1 MTFDYNKEDKTPMS
15 LVLEN
20 GITAEG
26 EFIDLRITVD
36 TLPKGKQWYQIRH
49 CDDDG
54 SEPASLKRGCVAVN
68 FLRIDSAVEIF
79 FYISN
84 NFIHLLRAGSGATE

>member
-1 MTFDYNKEDKTPMS
+1 MTFDYNKEHKTSMS

-20 GITAEG
+20 GISVEG

-49 CDDDG
+49 SDDDG
-54 SEPASLKRGCVAVN
+54 SEPASLKRGCVVVN
-68 FLRIDSAVEIF
+68 FFGTFICDPIDEMKDGDELQI
-79 FYISN
+79 
-84 NFIHLLRAGSGATE
+84 TEWGW